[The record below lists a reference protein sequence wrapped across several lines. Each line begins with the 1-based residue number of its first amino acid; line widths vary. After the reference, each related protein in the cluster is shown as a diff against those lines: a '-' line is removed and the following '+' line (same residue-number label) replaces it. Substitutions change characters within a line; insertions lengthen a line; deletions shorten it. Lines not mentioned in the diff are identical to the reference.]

1 MSKEFY
7 EIFQNTFPYNIKKED
22 VNKYLDQ
29 FETLQYSQ
37 LTRIGEISEDI
48 KQGDIFDE
56 IPSSRIVLDDKKGE
70 VTVEA
75 KLFSAMLISN
85 SCDATRRKNV
95 LFAPIL
101 DLNNISDSNTIKTIK
116 SNKKASTIYIGDDG
130 FRDKYIV
137 LDSIFSVELKTFY
150 KLIEEGK
157 SKKIKELNQYGY
169 YLLLAKLAHFLVRPE
184 SDEIKRYD

>member
-7 EIFQNTFPYNIKKED
+7 EIFQYTFPYNIEKED

-29 FETLQYSQ
+29 FKSFQYSQ
-37 LTRIGEISEDI
+37 LTRIGENFEDI
-48 KQGDIFDE
+48 KQGDIFNN
-56 IPSSRIVLDDKKGE
+56 IPSSRIVLNDKKDGIIAE
-70 VTVEA
+70 T

-101 DLNNISDSNTIKTIK
+101 DLNTISDSNTIKTIK
-116 SNKKASTIYIGDDG
+116 SNKKASAIYIGDDN
-130 FRDKYIV
+130 FRDKYIA
-137 LDSIFSVELKTFY
+137 LDSIFSVELKTFT
-150 KLIEEGK
+150 KLIEK
-157 SKKIKELNQYGY
+157 NASTKIKELNQYGY

-184 SDEIKRYD
+184 SEEVKRYD

>member
-7 EIFQNTFPYNIKKED
+7 EIFQYTFPYNIEKED

-29 FETLQYSQ
+29 FKSFQYSQ
-37 LTRIGEISEDI
+37 LTRIGENFEDI
-48 KQGDIFDE
+48 KQGDIFNN
-56 IPSSRIVLDDKKGE
+56 IPSSRIVLNDKKDGIIAE
-70 VTVEA
+70 T

-116 SNKKASTIYIGDDG
+116 SNKKASAIYIGDDN
-130 FRDKYIV
+130 FRDKYISQV
-137 LDSIFSVELKTFY
+137 QTPV
-150 KLIEEGK
+150 
-157 SKKIKELNQYGY
+157 
-169 YLLLAKLAHFLVRPE
+169 
-184 SDEIKRYD
+184 